1 MEKNKITFRVTLE
14 LDGKWASNLTTEE
27 IIDYIK
33 TRMNSSLG
41 FKGAV
46 NKFHVVSDRKKQI

>member
-1 MEKNKITFRVTLE
+1 MEKNKITFKVTLE
-14 LDGKWASNLTTEE
+14 LDEKWASNLTTEE

-33 TRMNSSLG
+33 TRVNSSLG

-46 NKFHVVSDRKKQI
+46 KKFRVVSDRKKQI